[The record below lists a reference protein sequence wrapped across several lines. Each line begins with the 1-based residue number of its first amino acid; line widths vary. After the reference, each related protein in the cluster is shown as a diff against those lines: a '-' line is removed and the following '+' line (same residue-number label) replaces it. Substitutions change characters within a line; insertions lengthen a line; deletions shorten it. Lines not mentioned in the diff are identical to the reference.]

1 MAAETVS
8 CSQCDKKLRVPEELI
23 GKLVK
28 CPTCGHTFT
37 ATISAPAKKSD
48 PEEKP
53 NRSARVKTKDD
64 DDDPP
69 RKSKRSRD
77 DDDDD
82 RPIRKSRRSRD
93 DDDDDDRSSRRS
105 RRGRWDD
112 DDDDD
117 DDRSSRVRRRDL
129 MPHRGPLILVL
140 GILGLV
146 IGLST
151 GVGFA
156 LGLIA
161 WILGNNDLKE
171 MRAGRMDREGEG
183 MTQGGR
189 ICGMISTILAIISLG
204 IGLFI
209 LLLYFGCCCAA
220 MGAGGAGGGNPNGF

>member
-8 CSQCDKKLRVPEELI
+8 CPQCDKKLRVPETLL

-37 ATISAPAKKSD
+37 ATVSAPAKKTD
-48 PEEKP
+48 PDEKP
-53 NRSARVKTKDD
+53 DRSARVKTKDED
-64 DDDPP
+64 DEAPP
-69 RKSKRSRD
+69 PKSRVSRD
-77 DDDDD
+77 DDEDD
-82 RPIRKSRRSRD
+82 RPLRKSRRSRD
-93 DDDDDDRSSRRS
+93 DDDDDRSSRRRS
-105 RRGRWDD
+105 RRDRWDD

-117 DDRSSRVRRRDL
+117 DDRSSRLRRRDL

-151 GVGFA
+151 GVGFV
-156 LGLIA
+156 LGLFA

-171 MRAGRMDREGEG
+171 MQAGRMDREGEG

-189 ICGMISTILAIISLG
+189 ICGMIATILLV
-204 IGLFI
+204 IGLLI

>member
-8 CSQCDKKLRVPEELI
+8 CPQCDKKLRVPEELI

-37 ATISAPAKKSD
+37 AEISAAAKKN
-48 PEEKP
+48 ELEQKP
-53 NRSARVKTKDD
+53 DRSARVKTKDD
-64 DDDPP
+64 EDDPP
-69 RKSKRSRD
+69 RKSQRSRD

-82 RPIRKSRRSRD
+82 RPIRKSRRSRN
-93 DDDDDDRSSRRS
+93 DDDDDDRPSRRRS

-117 DDRSSRVRRRDL
+117 DSSSRLRRRDL

-151 GVGFA
+151 GVGLI
-156 LGLIA
+156 LGLVA
-161 WILGNNDLKE
+161 WILGNSDLRE
-171 MRAGRMDREGEG
+171 MQAGRMDREGEG

-189 ICGMISTILAIISLG
+189 ICGMIATILAIVSIG
-204 IGLFI
+204 VGLFI
-209 LLLYFGCCCAA
+209 MLLYFGCCCAA
-220 MGAGGAGGGNPNGF
+220 MGAGGGGANGF